1 MYNFQFLILNFFE
14 TNFRSFFPLLLR
26 KIYPTLFAIN
36 SFISTITFVETRTI
50 NIMALIVVKTVTT
63 RIVTIQSICTSV
75 AVCKNM

>member
-1 MYNFQFLILNFFE
+1 MYKFQILILNFLKQIFAI
-14 TNFRSFFPLLLR
+14 FFLLLS

-36 SFISTITFVETRTI
+36 SFISTITSVEARTV
-50 NIMALIVVKTVTT
+50 NIMTLFVVKTVTT

>member
-1 MYNFQFLILNFFE
+1 MYNFQILILNFLKQIFAI
-14 TNFRSFFPLLLR
+14 FFLLLC

-36 SFISTITFVETRTI
+36 SFISTITSVETRTI
-50 NIMALIVVKTVTT
+50 NIMTLFVVKTVTT